1 MGMIDGMLAEF
12 DHETDVTRRVLER
25 VPEADVAW
33 KPHPKSSS
41 LGDLALHV
49 SNLPRWVVLMFEA
62 PSFDVTT
69 PFPPR
74 KFESTAALVETFLEN
89 VKNARAAMANASEDD
104 MRAPWK
110 LLNAGKT
117 VFEMPR
123 VAALRG
129 FVFNHSIHHR
139 GQLSVYLRLR
149 DVPLPEMYGPTA
161 DTKAGAR

>member
-12 DHETDVTRRVLER
+12 DHETDVTRRLLER
-25 VPEADVAW
+25 VPEADADW

-41 LGDLALHV
+41 LGNLALHV
-49 SNLPRWVVLMFEA
+49 SNLPRWVVLMFEGS
-62 PSFDVTT
+62 SFDVTT
-69 PFPPR
+69 PSPAR
-74 KFESTAALVETFLEN
+74 HFESTAALVETFREN
-89 VKNARAAMANASEDD
+89 VRNARETIANASDAD

-110 LLNAGKT
+110 LLNAGNT